1 MGLQRPAPVGALQ
14 CFHVAWLV
22 ISHRSGFL
30 LLQKTV
36 MTWGLSFQQRASL
49 SRSPPTHTWNPHSP
63 IMLCNQ
69 QHWFLWF
76 CENDFW
82 IAAGINQPW
91 LLLQLTSVRV
101 VFSAGLSHSIPGYA
115 SQRRKKTLGQR
126 LLGML
131 PSENSS
137 KRTEDQDS
145 PQEVLKMLVDLVS
158 ARLSLGFG

>member
-1 MGLQRPAPVGALQ
+1 MGLQQPAPVGSLQ
-14 CFHVAWLV
+14 YFHVAWLV

-49 SRSPPTHTWNPHSP
+49 SRSPPTHTRNPHSP
-63 IMLCNQ
+63 HHDVQPATLV
-69 QHWFLWF
+69 LWF

-101 VFSAGLSHSIPGYA
+101 IFSAGLSYSIPGYV

-158 ARLSLGFG
+158 ARPSLGFG